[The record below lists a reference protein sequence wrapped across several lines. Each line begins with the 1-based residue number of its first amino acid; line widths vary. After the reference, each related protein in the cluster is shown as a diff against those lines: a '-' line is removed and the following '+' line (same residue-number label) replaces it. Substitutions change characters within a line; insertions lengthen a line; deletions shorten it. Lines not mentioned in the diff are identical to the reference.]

1 MTDNLESNMSIEPTC
16 ILNWDSFI
24 IVKYTGFCDIAK
36 MEETEQ
42 ISYVSLYVSIV
53 LSVLGAFF
61 NLWALVLLLL
71 DYRSSAKRSHL
82 NSLSKTGNLIVSKS
96 LHGSSRRTTM
106 QTGLIIF
113 CLFEVLYHSAYS
125 GGKCMSLYVNT
136 QIDNNNIPKPEV
148 NGSLTYI
155 FSVLPPLDS
164 FGNWIRDTGICGRN
178 WAITLITIARAEAVI
193 WPLGSRCYQRFLR
206 EKRYFLL
213 VFGIFAFTGA
223 SISGLRRCDQIV
235 NVCYSPRLESYC
247 FSYENIF
254 TSNFEPFSA
263 VYFSFQTFLPWMLIL
278 IFTTLIIFQLKPCK
292 RSIENSILR
301 QKNKTGGRDTNLRAS
316 IAVTVIAVFCTIFE
330 FPMFALSMYYVL
342 LQPDANY
349 PLWDSIANTLLQIDS
364 IVNFFLLIIT
374 MPSLRRRLQRTFP
387 MQRASEAPDIQ
398 EPRTLVVEDELDS
411 KERS

>member
-1 MTDNLESNMSIEPTC
+1 MSSEPNCT
-16 ILNWDSFI
+16 LKWDSFI
-24 IVKYTGFCDIAK
+24 IVKYTGFCDLAQ
-36 MEETEQ
+36 MEESVP

-82 NSLSKTGNLIVSKS
+82 NSMCKTSNLVVSKS
-96 LHGSSRRTTM
+96 SHGSSRRTTM
-106 QTGLIIF
+106 QTGLMIF

-125 GGKCMSLYVNT
+125 GGKFMSLYVNI
-136 QIDNNNIPKPEV
+136 QIDRKNIPKPDV

-155 FSVLPPLDS
+155 FSILPPLDS

-223 SISGLRRCDQIV
+223 SISALRRCDQKV

-247 FSYENIF
+247 FSYEFLFI
-254 TSNFEPFSA
+254 SDFEHFAA
-263 VYFSFQTFLPWMLIL
+263 VYFSFQTLLPWMLIL
-278 IFTTLIIFQLKPCK
+278 IFTTLIIFHLKPCK
-292 RSIENSILR
+292 RQAENSILR
-301 QKNKTGGRDTNLRAS
+301 QKNKTGGRDNNLRAS

-330 FPMFALSMYYVL
+330 FPTFALSMYYVFVD
-342 LQPDANY
+342 PNANY
-349 PLWDSIANTLLQIDS
+349 ELWDSVANTLLQIDS

-374 MPSLRRRLQRTFP
+374 MPSLRRRLRRTFP
-387 MQRASEAPDIQ
+387 MKRAPEAPDIQ

-411 KERS
+411 NERS